1 MWGGG
6 WVVDAGMSRAQL
18 LSLAQPGSV
27 RGKPGARALTPLG
40 RLALLSSPVCPLFCH
55 FLGCTGEQQVLW
67 KSTEPNT
74 PGRGVESVEIGHLE
88 ASSSF
93 RCPGRRC
100 AQVWEGRHGV
110 RPVTGLFLGR
120 GACGR
125 EQEVLLGVGAG
136 WAPGA
141 HPEPGGG
148 LRGSGD
154 QCSLE
159 LRCAVL
165 LC

>member
-1 MWGGG
+1 M
-6 WVVDAGMSRAQL
+6 VDAGMSRAQL

-74 PGRGVESVEIGHLE
+74 PGRGVESVETGHLE